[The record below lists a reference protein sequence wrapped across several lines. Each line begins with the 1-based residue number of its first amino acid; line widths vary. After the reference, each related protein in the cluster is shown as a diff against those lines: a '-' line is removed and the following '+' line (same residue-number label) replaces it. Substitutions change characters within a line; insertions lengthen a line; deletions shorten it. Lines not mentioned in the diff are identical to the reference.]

1 MFLLIDNYDSFTY
14 NLVQAFQTLGHDPLV
29 VRNDDPRLPSL
40 IQDPELDMVCISPG
54 PGHPRHAGR
63 CMEMLA
69 LLDATAPHIPVLGV
83 CLGHQVLGLYGG
95 AEVRVG
101 PVIMHGKASD
111 IEHDGSGLFSGLPN
125 PLTVGRYHSL
135 VVGDEDLDQRPFR
148 VTARGPQGEIMA
160 LAYTDR
166 PWVGVQFH
174 PESVLTPD
182 GLRLLGNFPQGVLP
196 HGDSADRVRHV
207 LECLAKGED
216 LPAAVAADAFSAL
229 MDGAM
234 TPAQAGSF
242 LMGLRMKG
250 ESPVELAQ
258 AARAALARAVRV
270 PHSGGPSIDVV
281 GTGGDG
287 RSSFNCS
294 TATALTLAGMGYRVL
309 KHGNRAV
316 SSPCG
321 SADAVEELGL
331 PLEMDA
337 AQVDRQVQDTNFAF
351 LFAPRFHP
359 AFRHVAPLR
368 KDLGLRTLFNLL
380 GPLINPACPSH
391 LLLGVARPELLPL
404 LAETLR
410 QSPVQRAAVVHGA
423 GGYDEITPLGDNRM
437 LLIDNTGRGEI
448 NEMVLNPREFGIPP
462 CSPEDLA
469 VPDRATAVAV
479 LRRLLRGEGPE
490 AMRHMLTL
498 NVGMALYLLEEKLSL
513 RTCMAKALEAVA
525 GGAGRRLLHAA

>member
-14 NLVQAFQTLGHDPLV
+14 NLVQAFQSLGHDPLV
-29 VRNDDPRLPSL
+29 VRNDDPRLLDL
-40 IQDPELDMVCISPG
+40 IHDPELDALCISPG
-54 PGHPRHAGR
+54 PGHPRDAGL
-63 CMEMLA
+63 CLQVLA
-69 LLDATAPHIPVLGV
+69 ALPPHIPVLGV
-83 CLGHQVLGLYGG
+83 CLGHQVLGLFGG
-95 AEVRVG
+95 ATVDVG

-111 IEHDGSGLFSGLPN
+111 IEHDGTGLFTGLPN
-125 PLTVGRYHSL
+125 PLQVGRYHSL
-135 VVGDEDLDQRPFR
+135 VVKEPDETTTASSLPFT
-148 VTARGPQGEIMA
+148 VTARGPLGEVMA
-160 LAYTDR
+160 LRYKDR

-182 GLRLLGNFPQGVLP
+182 GLRLLGNFPHAVLP
-196 HGDSADRVRHV
+196 HGDCGERIREV
-207 LECLAKGED
+207 LETLARGEN
-216 LPAAVAADAFSAL
+216 LSAHAAADAFAAL
-229 MDGAM
+229 MDGTM
-234 TPAQAGSF
+234 TPVQAGSF

-250 ESPVELAQ
+250 ESSVELAQ
-258 AARAALARAVRV
+258 ASRAALARAVRV
-270 PHSGGPSIDVV
+270 PHSGGPCIDVV

-294 TATALTLAGMGYRVL
+294 TATALTLAGMGYTVL

-331 PLEMDA
+331 PLDMDA
-337 AQVDRQVQDTNFAF
+337 ENIRQQLQRTNFAF

-359 AFRHVAPLR
+359 AFKHVAPLR

-410 QSPVQRAAVVHGA
+410 QSPVHRAAVVYGA
-423 GGYDEITPLGDNRM
+423 GGYDEITPLGDNAM
-437 LLIDNTGRGEI
+437 LIVGQDSIEPLTLRPAD
-448 NEMVLNPREFGIPP
+448 FGFPP
-462 CSPEDLA
+462 CRPEELS

-498 NVGMALYLLEEKLSL
+498 NVGMALHLLEEKLSL
-513 RTCMAKALEAVA
+513 RACMAKAREAVA
-525 GGAGRRLLHAA
+525 SGAGRRLLHAA